1 MSTVLAVSYGGN
13 GMPGIFA
20 ATTSNEVTARE
31 KQMQH
36 WQEKQLHREW
46 FFWKTRIILF
56 RIKTKKLA
64 LFGGGA
70 VRTVRGG
77 TGSGDPFNGGLSGGG
92 DVNVNQSERYNI
104 NIYNS
109 FKKQVTI
116 SRRQVFLKNMQKDTM

>member
-1 MSTVLAVSYGGN
+1 MKKATRSILSTVLAVS
-13 GMPGIFA
+13 MA
-20 ATTSNEVTARE
+20 AAACPVSFARE
-31 KQMQH
+31 KANAA
-36 WQEKQLHREW
+36 LAREAAAQGMVLLEN
-46 FFWKTRIILF
+46 KNNSLP
-56 RIKTKKLA
+56 IKTKKLA

-109 FKKQVTI
+109 FKKAGYDITTASI
-116 SRRQVFLKNMQKDTM
+116 LEK